1 MNDRQIIGFHVN
13 GDPREVEVG
22 RKTTLLQVLRDEFHL
37 TGAKNGCGQGH
48 CGACTVIVDGKAVRS
63 CVYLA
68 HRADG
73 KQVETIEGL
82 ARDGELH
89 PLQKAFIEHGAI
101 QCGFCTP
108 GMIMAAKALLDAEP
122 RPTRDDIYQALERNL
137 CRCTGYAKI
146 IEAILVASGQWL
158 AVGEARPLTFTPRV
172 ADPSTTLRT
181 GLVPRLAVGHPLP
194 RPDARAK
201 ATGEAVFA
209 ADLYLEGML
218 HGKVL
223 RSRYPHA
230 RVLRVD
236 ASKAKALPGVVAVLT
251 AADVPGARN
260 HGLLRNDWPVLAYD
274 KVRYVGDAIALVAA
288 ETEQIAEAALEL
300 IEIDYGPLPVVAS
313 AEAALAE
320 DAPLIHEEG
329 NVLKHLTFQRGDVEA
344 AFAQADIVIENEYH
358 TPAGDHSFL
367 EPEAGVATVDDEGN
381 VTVYAGSQIP
391 FDDQRQIAASLAL
404 PLEKVRVVQTQV
416 GGAFGGKED
425 IHVQIHVALLAQATG
440 RPAKL
445 VFTRQE
451 SMIVHPK
458 RHATVIR
465 LKTGATKAGKLLAV
479 QAHIVGDTGAYASL
493 GEPVMTR
500 TATHASGP
508 YEVPNFKVDCY
519 AVHTNNPP
527 AGAYRGFGVPQATFA
542 SETQMDILAEK
553 LRMSPFEL
561 RRINA
566 LKVGATT
573 ATGQTLRESVGLLEC
588 LERVESQIPNLQ
600 SPISNLQSR
609 RGWGV
614 ACAFKNVGLGG
625 GLADSAGAEVEL
637 LDDGRAIVRAGAA
650 EVGQGLVGVLTQM
663 VVEELGVDYGKVEV
677 ILGDTGQ
684 CLDGGPTTASRQ
696 TYVTGNAVRYAARQ
710 VRQAL
715 ADAAAEELDAAPD
728 PLIFQGERVSRA
740 DGRSISL
747 EGAIALARRE
757 GRSLDASH
765 IYTPPRTVP
774 LGEEGDKYFAYGYAA
789 QAAQVEVDITNG
801 KVKVLK
807 VIAAHDVGRA
817 INPMAVEGQL
827 EGGVM
832 MGLGYAL
839 TEEFKV
845 EEGRVLSD
853 SLAKYKVP
861 RIHQIPEIVPI
872 IVEHETA
879 DGPYGA
885 KGVGEITSIPTTA
898 AITNAIYA
906 ACGARIFSLPA
917 TPKKIR
923 AALEG

>member
-1 MNDRQIIGFHVN
+1 MNDRQIIGFYVN
-13 GDPREVEVG
+13 GHFREVEVG

-37 TGAKNGCGQGH
+37 TGTKNGCGQGQ

-73 KQVETIEGL
+73 KRVETIEGL

-108 GMIMAAKALLDAEP
+108 GMIMAAKALLDAKP
-122 RPTRDDIYQALERNL
+122 RPIREDIYQALERNL

-146 IEAILVASGQWL
+146 IEAILAASGQ
-158 AVGEARPLTFTPRV
+158 RPGLGKVRPTKTFQ
-172 ADPSTTLRT
+172 
-181 GLVPRLAVGHPLP
+181 AVGHPLP

-209 ADLYLEGML
+209 ADLYFARML

-223 RSRYPHA
+223 RSRHPHA

-236 ASKAKALPGVVAVLT
+236 ASKAQALSGVVAVLT

-274 KVRYVGDAIALVAA
+274 KVRYVGDAVALVAA
-288 ETEQIAEAALEL
+288 ETEEIAEAALDL
-300 IEIDYGPLPVVAS
+300 IEVDYEPLPVIAS

-320 DAPLIHEEG
+320 DAPLVHGEG

-344 AFAQADIVIENEYH
+344 AFAQADIVIENEYR
-358 TPAGDHSFL
+358 TPAGDHSFV
-367 EPEAGVATVDDEGN
+367 EPEAGVANVDDEGN

-391 FDDQRQIAASLAL
+391 FDDQRQIAASLDL
-404 PLEKVRVVQTQV
+404 PQDKVRVVQTKV

-440 RPAKL
+440 RPVKL

-458 RHATVIR
+458 RHATVIQ
-465 LKTGATKAGKLLAV
+465 LKTAVTKAGKLLAV

-500 TATHASGP
+500 TATHATGP

-553 LRMSPFEL
+553 LGISPFEL

-588 LERVESQIPNLQ
+588 LERVEEQVRATGEANSH
-600 SPISNLQSR
+600 SPLSMAPSVW

-614 ACAFKNVGLGG
+614 ACAYKNVGLGG
-625 GLADSAGAEVEL
+625 GLADSAGAAVEL

-663 VVEELGVDYGKVEV
+663 VVEELGVDYSKVEV

-715 ADAAAEELDAAPD
+715 ASAAAEELDAAPD
-728 PLIFQGERVSRA
+728 PLVFREEQVSRP

-747 EGAIALARRE
+747 VEAITLARRE
-757 GRSLDASH
+757 GRSLDASYV
-765 IYTPPRTVP
+765 YTPPRTVP
-774 LGEEGDKYFAYGYAA
+774 LEEEGDKYFAYGYAA
-789 QAAQVEVDITNG
+789 QAAQVEVDVTSG
-801 KVKVLK
+801 EVRVLK

-839 TEEFKV
+839 TEQFKV

-853 SLAKYKVP
+853 SFAKYKVP
-861 RIHQIPEIVPI
+861 RVHQTPEIVPI
-872 IVEHETA
+872 IVEHEVA

-898 AITNAIYA
+898 AITNAIYT
-906 ACGARIFSLPA
+906 ACGARVFSLPA
-917 TPKKIR
+917 TPSR
-923 AALEG
+923 VLVALEASRNCLGPR

>member
-1 MNDRQIIGFHVN
+1 MLNRQVISFYVNDEFH
-13 GDPREVEVG
+13 EVEVG
-22 RKTTLLQVLRDEFHL
+22 LKTTLLQVLRDKLYL
-37 TGAKNGCGQGH
+37 TGSKNGCGQGH

-73 KQVETIEGL
+73 KRVETIEGL
-82 ARDGELH
+82 AKNGELH
-89 PLQKAFIEHGAI
+89 PLQEAFIEHGAV

-108 GMIMAAKALLDAEP
+108 GMIMAAKALLDAKP
-122 RPTRDDIYQALERNL
+122 KPTQGDIYQALERNL

-146 IEAILVASGQWL
+146 VEAILSASGQQPEG
-158 AVGEARPLTFTPRV
+158 AEAWP
-172 ADPSTTLRT
+172 PSALQ
-181 GLVPRLAVGHPLP
+181 AVGHPLP

-201 ATGEAVFA
+201 VTGEAVFA
-209 ADLYLEGML
+209 ADLHFEGML

-223 RSRYPHA
+223 RSGYPHA

-236 ASKAKALPGVVAVLT
+236 TSKAKDLPGVVAVLT
-251 AADVPGARN
+251 ATDVPGAKN

-274 KVRYVGDAIALVAA
+274 KVRYMGDAIALVAA
-288 ETEQIAEAALEL
+288 ETEEIAEAALKL
-300 IEIDYGPLPVVAS
+300 IEVDYEPLSVVTS
-313 AEAALAE
+313 AEAALSE
-320 DAPLIHEEG
+320 DAPLIHEES

-344 AFAQADIVIENEYH
+344 AFAQADIVIENEYR

-367 EPEAGVATVDDEGN
+367 EPEAGVSTVDDEGN

-391 FDDQRQIAASLAL
+391 FDDQRQIAASLDL
-404 PLEKVRVVQTQV
+404 PQEKVRIIQTKV

-425 IHVQIHVALLAQATG
+425 VHVQIHVALLAQATG
-440 RPAKL
+440 RPVKL
-445 VFTRQE
+445 TFTRQE

-465 LKTGATKAGKLLAV
+465 LKTGANKEGKLLAV

-508 YEVPNFKVDCY
+508 YEVPNFQVDCY
-519 AVHTNNPP
+519 AVYTNNPP

-542 SETQMDILAEK
+542 SETHVDILAER
-553 LRMSPFEL
+553 LGMSPFKL

-566 LKVGATT
+566 LKVGTMT

-588 LERVESQIPNLQ
+588 IDRVEETMKAMEKADVNSQLPIPP
-600 SPISNLQSR
+600 SVW

-637 LDDGRAIVRAGAA
+637 LDEGRAMVRAGAA
-650 EVGQGLVGVLTQM
+650 EVGQGLVGVLTQI
-663 VVEELGVDYGKVEV
+663 VVEELGVDYSKVEV

-728 PLIFQGERVSRA
+728 TLVFKEERVSRP

-747 EGAIALARRE
+747 VEAITLAKRE
-757 GRSLDASH
+757 SRSLDASY
-765 IYTPPRTVP
+765 IYTPPKTVP
-774 LGEEGDKYFAYGYAA
+774 LEEEGDKYFAYGYAA
-789 QAAQVEVDITNG
+789 QAAQVEVDVATG
-801 KVKVLK
+801 EVKVLK

-839 TEEFKV
+839 TEEFEV
-845 EEGRVLSD
+845 EEGQVLSD
-853 SLAKYKVP
+853 SFAKYKVP
-861 RIHQIPEIVPI
+861 RIHQMPEIVPI
-872 IVEHETA
+872 IVEHEVA

-906 ACGARIFSLPA
+906 ACGARVFSLPA
-917 TPKKIR
+917 TPDRILATLAKES
-923 AALEG
+923 A

>member
-1 MNDRQIIGFHVN
+1 MEDRQVISFYVN
-13 GDPREVEVG
+13 DEFREVEVG
-22 RKTTLLQVLRDEFHL
+22 LKTTLLQVLRDKLYL
-37 TGAKNGCGQGH
+37 TGSKNGCGQGH

-73 KQVETIEGL
+73 KRVETIEGL
-82 ARDGELH
+82 AKNGELH
-89 PLQKAFIEHGAI
+89 PLQKAFIEHGAV

-108 GMIMAAKALLDAEP
+108 GMIMAAKALLDAKP
-122 RPTRDDIYQALERNL
+122 KPTQADIYQALERNL

-146 IEAILVASGQWL
+146 FEAILSASGQQPED
-158 AVGEARPLTFTPRV
+158 AEARP
-172 ADPSTTLRT
+172 PSALQ
-181 GLVPRLAVGHPLP
+181 AVGHPLP

-201 ATGEAVFA
+201 VTGEAVFA
-209 ADLYLEGML
+209 ADLHFEGML

-223 RSRYPHA
+223 RSGYPHA
-230 RVLRVD
+230 RVLRID
-236 ASKAKALPGVVAVLT
+236 TSKAKDLPGVVAVLT
-251 AADVPGARN
+251 ATDVPGAKN
-260 HGLLRNDWPVLAYD
+260 HGLLRNDWPVLAYH
-274 KVRYVGDAIALVAA
+274 KVRYTGDAIALVAA
-288 ETEQIAEAALEL
+288 ETEEIAEAALKL
-300 IEIDYGPLPVVAS
+300 IEVDYEPLSVVTS

-344 AFAQADIVIENEYH
+344 AFAQADVVIENEYR

-391 FDDQRQIAASLAL
+391 FDDQRQIAASLDL
-404 PLEKVRVVQTQV
+404 PQKKVRIIQTQV

-425 IHVQIHVALLAQATG
+425 VHVQIHVALLAQATG
-440 RPAKL
+440 RPVKL

-465 LKTGATKAGKLLAV
+465 LKTGANKEGKLLAV

-508 YEVPNFKVDCY
+508 YEVPSFQVDCY
-519 AVHTNNPP
+519 AVYTNNPP

-542 SETQMDILAEK
+542 SETQVDILAER
-553 LRMSPFEL
+553 LGMSPFKL

-566 LKVGATT
+566 LKVGTTT

-588 LERVESQIPNLQ
+588 IDRVEETMKAMEKADVNSQLPIPP
-600 SPISNLQSR
+600 SIW

-637 LDDGRAIVRAGAA
+637 LDEGRAMVRAGAA
-650 EVGQGLVGVLTQM
+650 EVGQGLVGVLTQI

-677 ILGDTGQ
+677 TLGDTGQ

-728 PLIFQGERVSRA
+728 TLVFKEERVSRP

-747 EGAIALARRE
+747 VEAITLAKRE
-757 GRSLDASH
+757 SRSLDASYV
-765 IYTPPRTVP
+765 YTPPKTVP
-774 LGEEGDKYFAYGYAA
+774 LEEEGDKYFAYGYAA
-789 QAAQVEVDITNG
+789 QAAQVEVNVATG
-801 KVKVLK
+801 EVKVLK

-827 EGGVM
+827 EGGVI

-839 TEEFKV
+839 TEEFEV

-853 SLAKYKVP
+853 SFAKYKVP
-861 RIHQIPEIVPI
+861 RIHQMPKIVPI
-872 IVEHETA
+872 IVEHEVA

-906 ACGARIFSLPA
+906 ACGARVFSLPA
-917 TPKKIR
+917 TADRILATLAKES
-923 AALEG
+923 A

>member
-1 MNDRQIIGFHVN
+1 MNDRQIISFYVD
-13 GDPREVEVG
+13 GDFREVEVG
-22 RKTTLLQVLRDEFHL
+22 RKTTLLQVLRDELHL
-37 TGAKNGCGQGH
+37 TGTKNGCGQGQ

-73 KQVETIEGL
+73 KRVETIEGL
-82 ARDGELH
+82 VRDGELH
-89 PLQKAFIEHGAI
+89 PLQKAFIERGAI

-108 GMIMAAKALLDAEP
+108 GMIMAAKALLDVKP
-122 RPTRDDIYQALERNL
+122 GPTREDIYQALERNL

-146 IEAILVASGQWL
+146 IEAILAASGQQPEIGK
-158 AVGEARPLTFTPRV
+158 AQPPEAFQ
-172 ADPSTTLRT
+172 
-181 GLVPRLAVGHPLP
+181 AVGHPLP

-209 ADLYLEGML
+209 ADLYFEGML
-218 HGKVL
+218 YGKVL

-236 ASKAKALPGVVAVLT
+236 TSQAKALPGVIAVLT

-274 KVRYVGDAIALVAA
+274 KVRYVGDAVALVAA
-288 ETEQIAEAALEL
+288 ETEEIAEAGLEL
-300 IEIDYGPLPVVAS
+300 IEVDYEPLPVVTS
-313 AEAALAE
+313 AEAALAK

-329 NVLKHLTFQRGDVEA
+329 NVLKHLTFHRGDVEA
-344 AFAQADIVIENEYH
+344 AFAQADIVIENEYR

-367 EPEAGVATVDDEGN
+367 EPEASVATLDDQGN
-381 VTVYAGSQIP
+381 VTVYVGSQIP
-391 FDDQRQIAASLAL
+391 FDDQRQIAASLDL
-404 PLEKVRVVQTQV
+404 PLEKVRVVQTKV

-425 IHVQIHVALLAQATG
+425 IHVQIHVALLAQAAG
-440 RPAKL
+440 RPVKL

-479 QAHIVGDTGAYASL
+479 QAHIIGDTGAYASL

-553 LRMSPFEL
+553 LGMSPFEL

-600 SPISNLQSR
+600 SPISNLQSQ

-614 ACAFKNVGLGG
+614 ACAYKNVGLGG

-650 EVGQGLVGVLTQM
+650 EVGQGLVGVLAQV
-663 VVEELGVDYGKVEV
+663 VVEELGVDYSKVEV
-677 ILGDTGQ
+677 ILGDTDQ
-684 CLDGGPTTASRQ
+684 CLDGGATTASRQ

-728 PLIFQGERVSRA
+728 TLVFREERVSRP
-740 DGRSISL
+740 DRRSISL
-747 EGAIALARRE
+747 GKAITLARRE
-757 GRSLDASH
+757 GRSLDASY
-765 IYTPPRTVP
+765 IYTPPKTVP
-774 LGEEGDKYFAYGYAA
+774 LEEEGDKHFAYGYTA
-789 QAAQVEVDITNG
+789 QAAQVEVDITTG
-801 KVKVLK
+801 EVKVLR

-817 INPMAVEGQL
+817 INPMAVAGQL

-845 EEGRVLSD
+845 EEGQVLSD
-853 SLAKYKVP
+853 SFAKYKVP
-861 RIHQIPEIVPI
+861 RIRQIPEIVPI
-872 IVEHETA
+872 IVEHETV

-906 ACGARIFSLPA
+906 ACSARVFSLPA
-917 TPKKIR
+917 TPNRILT
-923 AALEG
+923 ALAKGSV